1 MPKTHVRGVF
11 IIAILIAAL
20 PWLFS
25 LSDATS
31 YYTDVMVFV
40 AIHSIIAA
48 GLCLLLGYAGQISL
62 GHAAFYGVG
71 AYVSGILTAKWGIS
85 PWFGIPAG
93 MLLAALLGYAVG
105 IPALRLKGHY
115 LAMAT
120 LGFGMIVYIV
130 FNEYID
136 LTGGPS
142 GFGEIPEISLFG
154 VMLDS
159 TVKFYYFVW
168 LLAFL
173 VLILSLNIVYS
184 RPGRALRA
192 IHDSE
197 KAAKAMGVNTSQAKV
212 QIFVLS
218 AVYGALAGSLYAH
231 FVTFINPPPFNIF
244 FSIKL
249 LMMVVIGGT
258 GNIWGAYLGAALL
271 TFLPEWLTFLEDFD
285 ILAYGFILLMIV
297 MFSPQGVFGMG
308 ARMVAVFSKNNE

>member
-1 MPKTHVRGVF
+1 MGKRNHIGV
-11 IIAILIAAL
+11 ILLGLVLTAL
-20 PWLFS
+20 PWLFGLTS
-25 LSDATS
+25 ATS

-62 GHAAFYGVG
+62 GQAAFYGVG
-71 AYVSGILTAKWGIS
+71 AYVSGLLTTKLAVS
-85 PWFGIPAG
+85 PWLAMGAG
-93 MLLAALLGYAVG
+93 MLLAAGLAYAVG

-130 FNEYID
+130 FNEYVG

-142 GFGEIPEISLFG
+142 GFGEIPPLPLFGISLDATLG
-154 VMLDS
+154 
-159 TVKFYYFVW
+159 FYYCSWF
-168 LLAFL
+168 LAL
-173 VLILSLNIVYS
+173 LILIFSLNVVHS
-184 RPGRALRA
+184 RTGRALRA

-197 KAAKAMGVNTSQAKV
+197 IAARAMGVNTSKAKL

-218 AVYGALAGSLYAH
+218 AVYGSVAGSLYAH
-231 FVTFINPPPFNIF
+231 FVTFVNPPPFNIF
-244 FSIKL
+244 FSLKL

-271 TFLPEWLTFLEDFD
+271 TFLPEWLVFLEDFD
-285 ILAYGFILLMIV
+285 VLAYGIILLVIV
-297 MFSPQGVFGMG
+297 MFSPQGLAGLVSRTVGRVVG
-308 ARMVAVFSKNNE
+308 GPR